1 MSQIARQL
9 QAFGFVEL
17 FNQLGWD
24 GLSVGIEK
32 EVSGYVYTLKPIAQ
46 KRGIQILHC
55 LPGSDGIIPPYAI
68 RQKIERKVTEDAR
81 EHLIIFTDAAQTRQI
96 WQWVSRAPG
105 RPTQYR
111 EVKWQ
116 AGQATELLE
125 QKLKTISFSL
135 GEEVSLN
142 VFGVAERL
150 RGGFDRDNVTK
161 KFYKVFQ
168 AQRDAFQKFIE
179 GIPSDDHQRWYT
191 AVVIDR
197 LMFLWF
203 LQEKFFL
210 DGNKR
215 YLRDRLDEHLNLARH
230 SGAGRNPAKTNTPR
244 SGQASDVAP
253 LSREVINQL
262 DSGLRRNDEIVAD
275 GLSELKA
282 ADKISFYKAFL
293 NPLFFRG
300 FAEERTEANRA
311 AIEREFGKVPYLNG
325 GLFAEHELERQYGEA
340 IDIPDTA
347 FSSLFAF
354 FDEWDWHLDERPLAS
369 GKEINPDVLGYIFE
383 KFVNQKQM
391 GAYYTKEDITEYIAK
406 NTIIPCL
413 FEKVRA
419 DNKAAFDAHAWP
431 LLQEDPRRYIY
442 PAMLHGLAPSPLAG
456 EGWGEGL
463 YPPEIAAGLDTQ
475 APNLLERRKPWNKTA
490 APSHGLPTEIWR
502 ETIAR
507 HNRTREILA
516 KLQAGEINSVADL
529 ITYNL
534 NIRQFAQDVIERCT
548 DPALLRAFWVA
559 LAGRLPRKSNE
570 KFRHGMSVLDP
581 TCGSGAF
588 LFAALQILKPLY
600 QACLTAMSG
609 ALLDAVLPHPQP
621 LSHRE
626 RAGGEGAHGR
636 EGALADI
643 EDIVERF
650 HAAAVDRERD
660 YAITKHIIVHNLYGV
675 DIETQATEIA
685 KLRLFLKLV
694 ALLEPGDD
702 IEPLPD
708 IDFNIRAGNTL
719 VGYASADETERA
731 VKGATQ
737 GNLFSDAW
745 EDIRIRLTAVEQ
757 AYNNFQIQQVQRG
770 GHVTAED
777 KQALGDELHELEEML
792 NYHLCREYG
801 KDPNKARQYDDW
813 KASHK
818 PFHWYVDFYP
828 IMAAGGFDVV
838 IGNPPYV
845 VFPGKDVPY
854 SCLPN
859 QYDCEATKNLYALVA
874 ERSKRLIR
882 SEAPVGLIVQLTS
895 MSSERMTAMQTL
907 MAKDAQAFIL
917 PFPRR
922 PASVFEG
929 VEMPTAIWISLP
941 HKNSSFVSSSVRRFY
956 TEERST
962 ALEVIKFC
970 SHADRRFGFRVAK
983 VDSDIAENL
992 LSRLE
997 GANVVASLV
1006 SKNPKGRVYY
1016 QEACRYW
1023 AKASAFS
1030 PRFIRNG
1037 EAVEQ
1042 PHGRIIGLENAQA
1055 TGFVNCLLNSSLF
1068 YWYYSALADCEHI
1081 NDSLIQTFPLPPQWT
1096 DTDWSAISS
1105 IIDKTLS
1112 LSAKPK
1118 TIRTKQ
1124 GHLIEYDEI
1133 DGKSAHE
1140 QVNLADQSLSKL
1152 FGLSDEQL
1160 DYIINYDIKYR
1171 MGLNGQEDDA
1181 DD

>member
-1 MSQIARQL
+1 MSQIAQQL
-9 QAFGFVEL
+9 QAFKFVDL

-24 GLSVGIEK
+24 RFSVGIEK
-32 EVSGYVYTLKPIAQ
+32 EVGGQVFKLQPVAQ

-55 LPGSDGIIPPYAI
+55 LPDSEGAIPPYAI
-68 RQKIERKVTEDAR
+68 RQKIERKVTADAR

-96 WQWVSRAPG
+96 WQWVSRATG

-116 AGQATELLE
+116 AGQPTELLE
-125 QKLKTISFSL
+125 QKLKAISFDL
-135 GEEVSLN
+135 DEEERLT

-168 AQRDAFQKFIE
+168 AQRDAFQKFID

-191 AVVIDR
+191 AVIIDR

-215 YLRDRLDEHLNLARH
+215 YLRNRLEAHLA
-230 SGAGRNPAKTNTPR
+230 A
-244 SGQASDVAP
+244 AP
-253 LSREVINQL
+253 
-262 DSGLRRNDEIVAD
+262 GT
-275 GLSELKA
+275 
-282 ADKISFYKAFL
+282 SFYKRFL

-300 FAEERTEANRA
+300 FAEERTDANRT

-325 GLFAEHELERQYGEA
+325 GLFAEHELEREYGAA

-406 NTIIPCL
+406 NTIPPCL

-442 PAMLHGLAPSPLAG
+442 PAMLHGLPPVDISDNLGSLPFKGRAGVGMGLDAHDNPIPHPTSPLKG
-456 EGWGEGL
+456 EEYENL

-475 APNLLERRKPWNKTA
+475 APDLLERRKPWNKTA

-534 NIRQFAQDVIERCT
+534 DIRQFAQDVIERCT

-570 KFRHGMSVLDP
+570 KYRHGMSVLDP

-609 ALLDAVLPHPQP
+609 ALLDAQLIPSPARGRGRSVA
-621 LSHRE
+621 E
-626 RAGGEGAHGR
+626 GEGA
-636 EGALADI
+636 LNDI
-643 EDIVERF
+643 EEIVERF
-650 HAAAVDRERD
+650 QAAAVDRVRD

-694 ALLEPGDD
+694 ALLEPGDN

-777 KQALGDELHELEEML
+777 KQALGDQLHELEETL

-801 KDPNKARQYDDW
+801 KDPTKAKQYDAW

-845 VFPGKDVPY
+845 ETSDVSGYQPKNLQLWSTGNLFAVCIERFSQLLTPSGLFSVIVPISAVSTPRMTPLLQLCNKRFNNFWASSYAVRPGKLFVGVDMNLSILTGGGQGSSMKQSRFTTAYTRWSSEQRDVLFQTLGY
-854 SCLPN
+854 YRQANLACKVGDAILQSVLTMAAGRSGLAEVTIRSGLSCNETLFVHSGGRYFRKCSTTQFSNEYKPLSLPAEWRYGVAAALSSTTFYLIWLALSDCYHVTKRDVDSLVVSTDMVGDRTLN
-859 QYDCEATKNLYALVA
+859 QLGETLLEDMFRNAVKRIRRRKDGTTQEEMNFRVG
-874 ERSKRLIR
+874 RSKELIDQVD
-882 SEAPVGLIVQLTS
+882 AVL
-895 MSSERMTAMQTL
+895 
-907 MAKDAQAFIL
+907 AK
-917 PFPRR
+917 
-922 PASVFEG
+922 
-929 VEMPTAIWISLP
+929 
-941 HKNSSFVSSSVRRFY
+941 HY
-956 TEERST
+956 
-962 ALEVIKFC
+962 
-970 SHADRRFGFRVAK
+970 GF
-983 VDSDIAENL
+983 
-992 LSRLE
+992 
-997 GANVVASLV
+997 
-1006 SKNPKGRVYY
+1006 
-1016 QEACRYW
+1016 
-1023 AKASAFS
+1023 
-1030 PRFIRNG
+1030 
-1037 EAVEQ
+1037 
-1042 PHGRIIGLENAQA
+1042 
-1055 TGFVNCLLNSSLF
+1055 T
-1068 YWYYSALADCEHI
+1068 
-1081 NDSLIQTFPLPPQWT
+1081 
-1096 DTDWSAISS
+1096 
-1105 IIDKTLS
+1105 
-1112 LSAKPK
+1112 
-1118 TIRTKQ
+1118 
-1124 GHLIEYDEI
+1124 
-1133 DGKSAHE
+1133 
-1140 QVNLADQSLSKL
+1140 
-1152 FGLSDEQL
+1152 DEQL

>member
-1 MSQIARQL
+1 M
-9 QAFGFVEL
+9 
-17 FNQLGWD
+17 
-24 GLSVGIEK
+24 
-32 EVSGYVYTLKPIAQ
+32 
-46 KRGIQILHC
+46 
-55 LPGSDGIIPPYAI
+55 
-68 RQKIERKVTEDAR
+68 
-81 EHLIIFTDAAQTRQI
+81 
-96 WQWVSRAPG
+96 
-105 RPTQYR
+105 
-111 EVKWQ
+111 
-116 AGQATELLE
+116 
-125 QKLKTISFSL
+125 
-135 GEEVSLN
+135 
-142 VFGVAERL
+142 
-150 RGGFDRDNVTK
+150 
-161 KFYKVFQ
+161 
-168 AQRDAFQKFIE
+168 
-179 GIPSDDHQRWYT
+179 
-191 AVVIDR
+191 
-197 LMFLWF
+197 
-203 LQEKFFL
+203 
-210 DGNKR
+210 
-215 YLRDRLDEHLNLARH
+215 
-230 SGAGRNPAKTNTPR
+230 
-244 SGQASDVAP
+244 
-253 LSREVINQL
+253 
-262 DSGLRRNDEIVAD
+262 
-275 GLSELKA
+275 
-282 ADKISFYKAFL
+282 
-293 NPLFFRG
+293 
-300 FAEERTEANRA
+300 
-311 AIEREFGKVPYLNG
+311 PYLNG
-325 GLFAEHELERQYGEA
+325 GLFAEHELEREYGAA

-406 NTIIPCL
+406 NTIVPCL

-442 PAMLHGLAPSPLAG
+442 PAMLHGLPPSPASG
-456 EGWGEGL
+456 EGDSVGRAMPDNQKIRRVEPALHSSSLSHRGRAGVGEDVDL

-507 HNRTREILA
+507 HNRTREIIA

-548 DPALLRAFWVA
+548 DPALLRAFWVV

-570 KFRHGMSVLDP
+570 KYRHGMSVLDP

-609 ALLDAVLPHPQP
+609 ALLDAHLLPSPAPHPTP
-621 LSHRE
+621 SPKGRGSLNG
-626 RAGGEGAHGR
+626 AGG

-643 EDIVERF
+643 EEIVERF
-650 HAAAVDRERD
+650 HAAAVDRVRD

-801 KDPNKARQYDDW
+801 KDPTKAKQYGDW

-845 VFPGKDVPY
+845 EYAKIRSLYQPIQVTCLDVGNLWAFVVERSIKLLNDKARVGLVIPQSISSTYRSESIQNFSLASLDVYLSYYSRRPGKLFDGVDQCICIFMGNKVHGSGNHWHSTGYQRWLTEARAHVFEQIEY
-854 SCLPN
+854 STL
-859 QYDCEATKNLYALVA
+859 DA
-874 ERSKRLIR
+874 EKWHQRYRLFPKLGTELERDILEKLN
-882 SEAPVGLIVQLTS
+882 SFPK
-895 MSSERMTAMQTL
+895 MSSVMNE
-907 MAKDAQAFIL
+907 DGQAFYVHRISRYFIKATNFV
-917 PFPRR
+917 PFFRSDR
-922 PASVFEG
+922 DGEKRSDDFKLYH
-929 VEMPTAIWISLP
+929 AIG
-941 HKNSSFVSSSVRRFY
+941 
-956 TEERST
+956 
-962 ALEVIKFC
+962 
-970 SHADRRFGFRVAK
+970 DR
-983 VDSDIAENL
+983 E
-992 LSRLE
+992 
-997 GANVVASLV
+997 
-1006 SKNPKGRVYY
+1006 
-1016 QEACRYW
+1016 
-1023 AKASAFS
+1023 SAF
-1030 PRFIRNG
+1030 
-1037 EAVEQ
+1037 
-1042 PHGRIIGLENAQA
+1042 A
-1055 TGFVNCLLNSSLF
+1055 TLALNSSLF
-1068 YWYYSALADCEHI
+1068 YWFWRVLFDGYHCGKDNISDFA
-1081 NDSLIQTFPLPPQWT
+1081 
-1096 DTDWSAISS
+1096 AISGNSS
-1105 IIDKTLS
+1105 IETT
-1112 LSAKPK
+1112 SAKLLLSELMDSYRDNSSRK
-1118 TIRTKQ
+1118 STFYK
-1124 GHLIEYDEI
+1124 GSGNVEYDEFKI
-1133 DGKSAHE
+1133 GKSKE
-1140 QVNLADQSLSKL
+1140 ILDKIDQCLLKSIN
-1152 FGLSDEQL
+1152 FSDEQL

>member
-1 MSQIARQL
+1 MSQIAQQL
-9 QAFGFVEL
+9 QSFQFVEL

-24 GLSVGIEK
+24 ALRIGLEK
-32 EVSGYVYTLKPIAQ
+32 EVGSEIYTLQPVAQ
-46 KRGIQILHC
+46 KRGIQTLHC
-55 LPGSDGIIPPYAI
+55 LPGSDGAMPPYGI
-68 RQKIERKVTEDAR
+68 RQKIERKVTADAR
-81 EHLIIFTDAAQTRQI
+81 EHLIIFTDAAQTQQI
-96 WQWVSRAPG
+96 WQWVSRAAG

-116 AGQATELLE
+116 SGQSTELLE
-125 QKLKTISFSL
+125 QKLKAITFDL
-135 GEEVSLN
+135 NEEGNLT
-142 VFGVAERL
+142 VFGVTERL
-150 RGGFDRDNVTK
+150 RVGFDRDTVTK
-161 KFYKVFQ
+161 KFYK
-168 AQRDAFQKFIE
+168 AFQNQRNAFQQFIE

-191 AVVIDR
+191 AVVVDR
-197 LMFLWF
+197 LTFLWF

-210 DGNKR
+210 HGDKR
-215 YLRDRLDEHLNLARH
+215 YLRNRLEAHL
-230 SGAGRNPAKTNTPR
+230 
-244 SGQASDVAP
+244 
-253 LSREVINQL
+253 
-262 DSGLRRNDEIVAD
+262 
-275 GLSELKA
+275 A
-282 ADKISFYKAFL
+282 AHPGVSFYKSFL
-293 NPLFFRG
+293 SPLFFRG
-300 FAEERTEANRA
+300 FAEERTETNRT

-325 GLFAEHELERQYGEA
+325 GLFAEHELEREYGEA

-406 NTIIPCL
+406 NTIIPSL

-419 DNKAAFDAHAWP
+419 DHAAAFDAHAWP
-431 LLQEDPRRYIY
+431 LLQEDPRRYLY
-442 PAMLHGLAPSPLAG
+442 PAMLHGLPPSPLAG
-456 EGWGEGL
+456 KGWGEGL
-463 YPPEIAAGLDTQ
+463 YPPEIENGLDAQ

-516 KLQAGEINSVADL
+516 KLQAGEITSVADL

-548 DPALLRAFWVA
+548 DPALLRAFWVV
-559 LAGRLPRKSNE
+559 LAGRLPRKSHE

-609 ALLDAVLPHPQP
+609 V
-621 LSHRE
+621 
-626 RAGGEGAHGR
+626 
-636 EGALADI
+636 LADEAIAGRTLGEKWQDI
-643 EDIVERF
+643 EEIVERF
-650 HAAAVDRERD
+650 HAAAVDRVRD

-719 VGYASADETERA
+719 VGYASEKETEQA
-731 VKGATQ
+731 VTQ
-737 GNLFSDAW
+737 GKFDFDDTWGKIKTKLV
-745 EDIRIRLTAVEQ
+745 AVEQ
-757 AYNNFQIQQVQRG
+757 AYNNFQIQQVLRG

-777 KQALGDELHELEEML
+777 KRDLGDQLRELEETL

-801 KDPNKARQYDDW
+801 KDASSGKQYAAW

-845 VFPGKDVPY
+845 VFPSKDVPY
-854 SCLPN
+854 GCLPN
-859 QYDCEATKNLYALVA
+859 QYACETTKNLYALVA
-874 ERSKRLIR
+874 ERSKCLIGND
-882 SEAPVGLIVQLTS
+882 APVGLIVQLTS
-895 MSSERMTAMQTL
+895 MSSERMSAMQAL
-907 MAKDAQAFIL
+907 MAKDAKVFIL

-929 VEMPTAIWISLP
+929 VEMPTAILISLP
-941 HKNSSFVSSSVRRFY
+941 HKKPSFVSSSVRRFY
-956 TEERST
+956 TEERGT
-962 ALEVIKFC
+962 ALEVMKFC
-970 SHADRRFGFRVAK
+970 SHVDRRFGFRVAK
-983 VDSDIAENL
+983 VDSDIAASL

-997 GANVVASLV
+997 GANVIASLV

-1023 AKASAFS
+1023 AKASSFS

-1037 EAVEQ
+1037 EAVDQ
-1042 PHGRIIGLENAQA
+1042 PHGRILGLENEQA
-1055 TGFVNCLLNSSLF
+1055 TGFVNCLINSSLF
-1068 YWYYSALADCEHI
+1068 YWYYSTLADCEHI
-1081 NDSLIQTFPLPPQWT
+1081 NDSLIQTFPLPPQWI
-1096 DTDWSAISS
+1096 DTDWNKISAVIDSILSS
-1105 IIDKTLS
+1105 
-1112 LSAKPK
+1112 SAKPK

-1133 DGKSAHE
+1133 NGKSAHE
-1140 QVNLADQSLSKL
+1140 QVNLADRALSKL
-1152 FGLSDEQL
+1152 FNLSDEQL

-1171 MGLNGQEDDA
+1171 MGLNGTENDA

>member
-1 MSQIARQL
+1 MSKIAQQL
-9 QAFGFVEL
+9 QSFQFVEL

-24 GLSVGIEK
+24 ALRVGLEK
-32 EVSGYVYTLKPIAQ
+32 EVGSEIYSLRPIAQ
-46 KRGIQILHC
+46 KRGIQILQC
-55 LPGSDGIIPPYAI
+55 LPGGDGAIPPYAI
-68 RQKIERKVTEDAR
+68 RQKIERKVTADAR
-81 EHLIIFTDAAQTRQI
+81 EHLIIFTDAEQTRQI
-96 WQWVSRAPG
+96 WQWVSRATG

-116 AGQATELLE
+116 AGQSTELLE
-125 QKLKTISFSL
+125 QKLKAITFDL
-135 GEEVSLN
+135 DEEEGLT

-168 AQRDAFQKFIE
+168 TQRDAFQKFIE

-191 AVVIDR
+191 TVVVDR

-210 DGNKR
+210 NGDKR
-215 YLRDRLDEHLNLARH
+215 YLRNRLDTHLA
-230 SGAGRNPAKTNTPR
+230 ANP
-244 SGQASDVAP
+244 GV
-253 LSREVINQL
+253 
-262 DSGLRRNDEIVAD
+262 
-275 GLSELKA
+275 
-282 ADKISFYKAFL
+282 SFYKSFL
-293 NPLFFRG
+293 SPLFFRG

-311 AIEREFGKVPYLNG
+311 AIEAEFGKVPYLNG
-325 GLFAEHELERQYGEA
+325 GLFAEHELEREYGEA

-391 GAYYTKEDITEYIAK
+391 GAYYTKEDITEYIGK
-406 NTIIPCL
+406 NTIIPSL

-419 DNKAAFDAHAWP
+419 EHTAAFDAHAWP
-431 LLQEDPRRYIY
+431 LLQEDPRRYVY
-442 PAMLHGLAPSPLAG
+442 PAMLHGLPPSPLAG
-456 EGWGEGL
+456 EGRGEGL
-463 YPPEIAAGLDTQ
+463 YPAEIANGLDTQ
-475 APNLLERRKPWNKTA
+475 APDLLERRKPWNKTA

-548 DPALLRAFWVA
+548 DPALLRAFWVV
-559 LAGRLPRKSNE
+559 LAGRLPRKSHE

-609 ALLDAVLPHPQP
+609 TLLDADISPSPA
-621 LSHRE
+621 SGRG
-626 RAGGEGAHGR
+626 AGGEGA
-636 EGALADI
+636 LANI
-643 EDIVERF
+643 EEIVERF
-650 HAAAVDRERD
+650 HAAAVDRVRD

-694 ALLEPGDD
+694 ALLEPGDA

-719 VGYASADETERA
+719 VGYASEKETEQA
-731 VKGATQ
+731 VTQ
-737 GNLFSDAW
+737 GKFDFDDTWGKIKTKLV
-745 EDIRIRLTAVEQ
+745 AVEQ

-770 GHVTAED
+770 GHVTVED
-777 KQALGDELHELEEML
+777 KRDLGDQLHELEETL
-792 NYHLCREYG
+792 NTHLCREYG
-801 KDPNKARQYDDW
+801 KDPNNGKQFAAW
-813 KASHK
+813 KTSHK

-845 VFPGKDVPY
+845 VFPSKDVPY

-859 QYDCEATKNLYALVA
+859 QYACEATKNLYALVA
-874 ERSKRLIR
+874 ERSKRLIG
-882 SEAPVGLIVQLTS
+882 SDAPVGLIVQLTS
-895 MSSERMTAMQTL
+895 MSSERMTAMQNL
-907 MAKDAQAFIL
+907 MAKDAHAFIL

-941 HKNSSFVSSSVRRFY
+941 NKKSSFVSSSVRRFY

-962 ALEVIKFC
+962 ALEVIKLY

-983 VDSDIAENL
+983 VDSDIAANL

-997 GANVVASLV
+997 GANVIASLV
-1006 SKNPKGRVYY
+1006 SKDPKGRVYY

-1037 EAVEQ
+1037 ETVEQ
-1042 PHGRIIGLENAQA
+1042 PHGRILSLANEQA

-1068 YWYYSALADCEHI
+1068 YWYYSTLADCEHI
-1081 NDSLIQTFPLPPQWT
+1081 NDSLIQTFPLPLQWAN
-1096 DTDWSAISS
+1096 TDWNAISTV
-1105 IIDKTLS
+1105 IDKTLS
-1112 LSAKPK
+1112 SSAKPR

-1133 DGKSAHE
+1133 NGKSAHD
-1140 QVNLADQSLSKL
+1140 QVNTADQALSKL
-1152 FGLSDEQL
+1152 FGLSNEQL

-1171 MGLNGQEDDA
+1171 MGLNGAEDDA

>member
-1 MSQIARQL
+1 LENKTMSQIPQQL
-9 QAFGFVEL
+9 QAFKFIEL

-24 GLSVGIEK
+24 RLTVGLEK
-32 EVSGYVYTLKPIAQ
+32 EASGHFYSLQPIAQ
-46 KRGIQILHC
+46 KRGIQILRC
-55 LPGSDGIIPPYAI
+55 LPDSDGAIPPYAI
-68 RQKIERKVTEDAR
+68 RQKIERKVTADAR
-81 EHLIIFTDAAQTRQI
+81 EHLIIFTDAAQTGQV

-105 RPTQYR
+105 RPAQYR

-116 AGQATELLE
+116 QGQPTELLE
-125 QKLKTISFSL
+125 QKLKAIAFAL
-135 GEEVSLN
+135 GEEESLT

-150 RGGFDRDNVTK
+150 RGGFDRDVVTK

-168 AQRDAFQKFIE
+168 AQRDAFQKFID

-191 AVVIDR
+191 AVVVDR

-210 DGNKR
+210 NGDKR
-215 YLRDRLDEHLNLARH
+215 YLRNRLDAH
-230 SGAGRNPAKTNTPR
+230 
-244 SGQASDVAP
+244 
-253 LSREVINQL
+253 
-262 DSGLRRNDEIVAD
+262 
-275 GLSELKA
+275 LKA
-282 ADKISFYKAFL
+282 NTGTSFYKCFL
-293 NPLFFRG
+293 SPLFFRG

-325 GLFAEHELERQYGEA
+325 GLFAEHELEREYGDA

-406 NTIIPCL
+406 NTVIPCL
-413 FEKVRA
+413 FEKVRT
-419 DNKAAFDAHAWP
+419 DHAASFDAHAWP
-431 LLQEDPRRYIY
+431 LLQEDPRRYLY
-442 PAMLHGLAPSPLAG
+442 PAMLYGVEQA
-456 EGWGEGL
+456 
-463 YPPEIAAGLDTQ
+463 YPPEIAVGLDTQ

-507 HNRTREILA
+507 HNRTREILG
-516 KLQAGEINSVADL
+516 KLEAGEVRSVADL

-559 LAGRLPRKSNE
+559 LAGRMPRKSNE

-609 ALLDAVLPHPQP
+609 L
-621 LSHRE
+621 
-626 RAGGEGAHGR
+626 
-636 EGALADI
+636 LADEAIAGRALGEKWKDI
-643 EDIVERF
+643 EEIVERF
-650 HAAAVDRERD
+650 NAAALDRQRD

-731 VKGATQ
+731 VKGVVKGKDGAKVVIQ
-737 GNLFSDAW
+737 DNLFFDAW

-770 GHVTAED
+770 GHVSAED
-777 KQALGDELHELEEML
+777 KRHLGDQLHDLEETL

-801 KDPNKARQYDDW
+801 KDPTKGKQYEAW

-845 VFPGKDVPY
+845 EISPRKVNYTITQVSLTECG
-854 SCLPN
+854 
-859 QYDCEATKNLYALVA
+859 NLYAPITSRSLNLLGCKGAFSFIVPGA
-874 ERSKRLIR
+874 SVNTPRMSQLLDLLQSQLSYLQLTQYDERPSKLFDGVDQQLCIQ
-882 SEAPVGLIVQLTS
+882 VGL
-895 MSSERMTAMQTL
+895 
-907 MAKDAQAFIL
+907 
-917 PFPRR
+917 
-922 PASVFEG
+922 
-929 VEMPTAIWISLP
+929 
-941 HKNSSFVSSSVRRFY
+941 
-956 TEERST
+956 
-962 ALEVIKFC
+962 
-970 SHADRRFGFRVAK
+970 
-983 VDSDIAENL
+983 
-992 LSRLE
+992 
-997 GANVVASLV
+997 
-1006 SKNPKGRVYY
+1006 
-1016 QEACRYW
+1016 
-1023 AKASAFS
+1023 
-1030 PRFIRNG
+1030 RNG
-1037 EAVEQ
+1037 EDALVVS
-1042 PHGRIIGLENAQA
+1042 PMRHWYTPNGLGEER
-1055 TGFVNCLLNSSLF
+1055 GS
-1068 YWYYSALADCEHI
+1068 Y
-1081 NDSLIQTFPLPPQWT
+1081 
-1096 DTDWSAISS
+1096 
-1105 IIDKTLS
+1105 
-1112 LSAKPK
+1112 
-1118 TIRTKQ
+1118 
-1124 GHLIEYDEI
+1124 
-1133 DGKSAHE
+1133 
-1140 QVNLADQSLSKL
+1140 L
-1152 FGLSDEQL
+1152 FGTNESIKVSSKTRVASVIPKIGRC
-1160 DYIINYDIKYR
+1160 YICR
-1171 MGLNGQEDDA
+1171 TQNGTGGVR
-1181 DD
+1181 

>member
-1 MSQIARQL
+1 MSQISQQL
-9 QAFGFVEL
+9 QAFKFAEL

-24 GLSVGIEK
+24 RLSVGIEK
-32 EVSGYVYTLKPIAQ
+32 ELSGFVYNLQPIAQ

-55 LPGSDGIIPPYAI
+55 SPDSEGAIPPYAI
-68 RQKIERKVTEDAR
+68 RQKIERKVTADAR
-81 EHLIIFTDAAQTRQI
+81 EHLIIFTDAAQTGQI
-96 WQWVSRAPG
+96 WQWVARATG

-116 AGQATELLE
+116 TGQSTELLE
-125 QKLKTISFSL
+125 QKLKAISFSL
-135 GEEVSLN
+135 DEEESLN

-168 AQRDAFQKFIE
+168 AQRDAFQKFID

-191 AVVIDR
+191 AVVVDR

-203 LQEKFFL
+203 LQEKSFL
-210 DGNKR
+210 NGEKR
-215 YLRDRLDEHLNLARH
+215 YLRNRLESH
-230 SGAGRNPAKTNTPR
+230 
-244 SGQASDVAP
+244 
-253 LSREVINQL
+253 I
-262 DSGLRRNDEIVAD
+262 
-275 GLSELKA
+275 KA
-282 ADKISFYKAFL
+282 AGKISFYKAFL
-293 NPLFFRG
+293 SPLFFRG
-300 FAEERTEANRA
+300 FAEDRTEANRA

-354 FDEWDWHLDERPLAS
+354 FDEWDWHLDDRPRSEAEAKLR
-369 GKEINPDVLGYIFE
+369 GKTGEINPDVLGYIFE

-391 GAYYTKEDITEYIAK
+391 GAYYTKEDITEYISK
-406 NTIIPCL
+406 NTIIPAL

-419 DNKAAFDAHAWP
+419 DHAAAFDAHAWQ
-431 LLQEDPRRYIY
+431 LLQEDPRRYVY
-442 PAMLHGLAPSPLAG
+442 PAMLHGVDDS
-456 EGWGEGL
+456 
-463 YPPEIAAGLDTQ
+463 YPAEITNGLDTQ
-475 APNLLERRKPWNKTA
+475 APNLLERRKFWNKTA
-490 APSHGLPTEIWR
+490 APNHGLPTEIWR

-516 KLQAGEINSVADL
+516 KLQAGEIKCVADL

-548 DPALLRAFWVA
+548 VPALLRAFWVV

-570 KFRHGMSVLDP
+570 KFRHGMSILDP

-609 ALLDAVLPHPQP
+609 ALADAYISPSP
-621 LSHRE
+621 SGRG
-626 RAGGEGAHGR
+626 AGGD
-636 EGALADI
+636 GALADI
-643 EDIVERF
+643 DEIVKRF
-650 HAAAVDRERD
+650 QAADVDRVRD

-694 ALLEPGDD
+694 ALLEPGDN

-801 KDPNKARQYDDW
+801 KDPSKTKQFEEW

-845 VFPGKDVPY
+845 EYAKIRSLYQPIQVTCLDAGNLWAFVIERSIKLLNDKARFGLVIPQSISSTYRSESIQNLSLASLDAYLSYYSRRPGKLFDGVDQCICIFMGSKVHGNKNHWHSTGYQRWLTEARAHLFEQIEY
-854 SCLPN
+854 STIN
-859 QYDCEATKNLYALVA
+859 A
-874 ERSKRLIR
+874 ERWHERYRLFPKLGTELER
-882 SEAPVGLIVQLTS
+882 EVLERLYSFPK
-895 MSSERMTAMQTL
+895 MSSVMNEDGQPFYVHRISRYFIKATNFVPFFRSDRDGEKRSDDFKLYRAIGDRESTL
-907 MAKDAQAFIL
+907 
-917 PFPRR
+917 
-922 PASVFEG
+922 
-929 VEMPTAIWISLP
+929 
-941 HKNSSFVSSSVRRFY
+941 
-956 TEERST
+956 
-962 ALEVIKFC
+962 
-970 SHADRRFGFRVAK
+970 
-983 VDSDIAENL
+983 
-992 LSRLE
+992 
-997 GANVVASLV
+997 
-1006 SKNPKGRVYY
+1006 
-1016 QEACRYW
+1016 
-1023 AKASAFS
+1023 
-1030 PRFIRNG
+1030 
-1037 EAVEQ
+1037 AV
-1042 PHGRIIGLENAQA
+1042 LA
-1055 TGFVNCLLNSSLF
+1055 LNSSLF
-1068 YWYYSALADCEHI
+1068 YWFWRVLFDGYHCGKDNISDFAE
-1081 NDSLIQTFPLPPQWT
+1081 
-1096 DTDWSAISS
+1096 ISS
-1105 IIDKTLS
+1105 ISGIETT
-1112 LSAKPK
+1112 SAKLLLSELMDSYRDNSSRK
-1118 TIRTKQ
+1118 STFYK
-1124 GHLIEYDEI
+1124 GSGNVEYDEFKI
-1133 DGKSAHE
+1133 GKSKE
-1140 QVNLADQSLSKL
+1140 ILDRIDQCLLKSIS
-1152 FGLSDEQL
+1152 FTDEQL

>member
-1 MSQIARQL
+1 MLKIPQQL
-9 QAFGFVEL
+9 QAFKFIEL

-24 GLSVGIEK
+24 RLTIGLEK
-32 EVSGYVYTLKPIAQ
+32 EVGSTVYSLQPIAQ
-46 KRGIQILHC
+46 KRGIQILLC
-55 LPGSDGIIPPYAI
+55 LPDSDGAIPPYAI
-68 RQKIERKVTEDAR
+68 RQKIERKVTADAR
-81 EHLIIFTDAAQTRQI
+81 EHLIIFADAAQTGQV

-105 RPTQYR
+105 RPAQYR

-116 AGQATELLE
+116 QGQPTELLE
-125 QKLKTISFSL
+125 QKLKAISFAL
-135 GEEVSLN
+135 GEEESLT

-150 RGGFDRDNVTK
+150 RGGFDRDVVTK

-168 AQRDAFQKFIE
+168 AQRDAFQKFID
-179 GIPSDDHQRWYT
+179 GIPSDEHQRWYT
-191 AVVIDR
+191 AVVVDR

-210 DGNKR
+210 NGDKR
-215 YLRDRLDEHLNLARH
+215 YLRNRLDAH
-230 SGAGRNPAKTNTPR
+230 
-244 SGQASDVAP
+244 
-253 LSREVINQL
+253 
-262 DSGLRRNDEIVAD
+262 
-275 GLSELKA
+275 LKA
-282 ADKISFYKAFL
+282 NTSTSPGLQHTGASFYKGFL
-293 NPLFFRG
+293 SPLFFRG

-311 AIEREFGKVPYLNG
+311 SIEREFGKVPYLNG
-325 GLFAEHELERQYGEA
+325 GLFAEHELEREYSDA

-406 NTIIPCL
+406 NTVIPCL

-419 DNKAAFDAHAWP
+419 DHAAAFDAHAWP

-442 PAMLHGLAPSPLAG
+442 PAMLHGLPQEVSSLSHRGRAG
-456 EGWGEGL
+456 VGEQADL
-463 YPPEIAAGLDTQ
+463 YPPEIAAGFDTL

-490 APSHGLPTEIWR
+490 APSRGLPTEIWR

-516 KLQAGEINSVADL
+516 KLEAGEVRSVADL

-559 LAGRLPRKSNE
+559 LAGRMPRKSNE

-609 ALLDAVLPHPQP
+609 L
-621 LSHRE
+621 
-626 RAGGEGAHGR
+626 
-636 EGALADI
+636 LADEAIAGRALGEKWKDI
-643 EDIVERF
+643 EEIVERF
-650 HAAAVDRERD
+650 NAAALDRQRD

-777 KQALGDELHELEEML
+777 KRYLGDQLHELEETL

-801 KDPNKARQYDDW
+801 KDPTKGKQYEAW

-845 VFPGKDVPY
+845 EVTEVQKDYRAIGNDLWATGNLFSACALRFSNLLGEYGSLSVIVPISAVATPRMDPLVSFCTDRFQGLWVSSYAVRPGKLFVGVDMNLSIITGHAARRGSDGAKYTTQYIRWNSEQRDFLFNTLRYTPCGLINRKVGDLVAATIISKVTGGDTIGQVALKAGMQSDGSVFVHSGGRYFRKCTLERLSNEYKPLHVPKQWQNNAGAVLSSSTFY
-854 SCLPN
+854 VLWLALSDCYHVTKRDIDCLSMSRAMLDSPILN
-859 QYDCEATKNLYALVA
+859 DLGNKLFSDLIRNSIRRTRQRKDGTTQEEVNFKVGLSKNL
-874 ERSKRLIR
+874 I
-882 SEAPVGLIVQLTS
+882 
-895 MSSERMTAMQTL
+895 
-907 MAKDAQAFIL
+907 D
-917 PFPRR
+917 
-922 PASVFEG
+922 
-929 VEMPTAIWISLP
+929 
-941 HKNSSFVSSSVRRFY
+941 
-956 TEERST
+956 
-962 ALEVIKFC
+962 
-970 SHADRRFGFRVAK
+970 K
-983 VDSDIAENL
+983 VD
-992 LSRLE
+992 
-997 GANVVASLV
+997 
-1006 SKNPKGRVYY
+1006 
-1016 QEACRYW
+1016 Q
-1023 AKASAFS
+1023 
-1030 PRFIRNG
+1030 
-1037 EAVEQ
+1037 
-1042 PHGRIIGLENAQA
+1042 
-1055 TGFVNCLLNSSLF
+1055 
-1068 YWYYSALADCEHI
+1068 ALA
-1081 NDSLIQTFPLPPQWT
+1081 QYYGFT
-1096 DTDWSAISS
+1096 
-1105 IIDKTLS
+1105 
-1112 LSAKPK
+1112 
-1118 TIRTKQ
+1118 
-1124 GHLIEYDEI
+1124 
-1133 DGKSAHE
+1133 
-1140 QVNLADQSLSKL
+1140 
-1152 FGLSDEQL
+1152 DEQL

-1171 MGLNGQEDDA
+1171 AGKEADSDD
-1181 DD
+1181 

>member
-1 MSQIARQL
+1 MSQIAPQL
-9 QAFGFVEL
+9 QAFKFAEL

-24 GLSVGIEK
+24 RLSIGIEK
-32 EVSGYVYTLKPIAQ
+32 EVSGVVYNLQPAAQ

-55 LPGSDGIIPPYAI
+55 SPGSDGAIPPYAI
-68 RQKIERKVTEDAR
+68 RQKIERKVTADAR
-81 EHLIIFTDAAQTRQI
+81 EHLIIFTDTAQTRQI
-96 WQWVSRAPG
+96 WQWVSRATG

-116 AGQATELLE
+116 AGQSTDLLE
-125 QKLKTISFSL
+125 QKLKAITFDLDEEESL
-135 GEEVSLN
+135 T

-168 AQRDAFQKFIE
+168 AQRDAFQEFID
-179 GIPSDDHQRWYT
+179 GISSDDHQRWYT
-191 AVVIDR
+191 AVVVDR

-210 DGNKR
+210 DGDKR
-215 YLRDRLDEHLNLARH
+215 YLRNRLEAHLA
-230 SGAGRNPAKTNTPR
+230 ANP
-244 SGQASDVAP
+244 GV
-253 LSREVINQL
+253 
-262 DSGLRRNDEIVAD
+262 
-275 GLSELKA
+275 
-282 ADKISFYKAFL
+282 SFYKSFL
-293 NPLFFRG
+293 SPLFFRG
-300 FAEERTEANRA
+300 FAEDRTAVNRA

-354 FDEWDWHLDERPLAS
+354 FDEWDWHLDERPLSS

-406 NTIIPCL
+406 NTIIPSL
-413 FEKVRA
+413 FDKVRA
-419 DNKAAFDAHAWP
+419 DHAAAFDAHAWP
-431 LLQEDPRRYIY
+431 LLQEDPRRYLY
-442 PAMLHGLAPSPLAG
+442 PAMLHGLPPSPASG
-456 EGWGEGL
+456 EGDSVGRAMPDNQKIRRVEPALQNARTEWDWSEGL
-463 YPPEIAAGLDTQ
+463 YPPEIANGLDTQ
-475 APNLLERRKPWNKTA
+475 SPNLLERRKPWNKTA

-534 NIRQFAQDVIERCT
+534 NIRQFAQDVIERCA
-548 DPALLRAFWVA
+548 DPALLRAFWVV

-609 ALLDAVLPHPQP
+609 ALLDAHILPSPA
-621 LSHRE
+621 RG
-626 RAGGEGAHGR
+626 RGAGGEGA
-636 EGALADI
+636 LTDI
-643 EDIVERF
+643 EEIVERF
-650 HAAAVDRERD
+650 RAAAVDRERD

-745 EDIRIRLTAVEQ
+745 EDIRIRLVKVEREFNTFQ
-757 AYNNFQIQQVQRG
+757 LTQVRYN

-801 KDPNKARQYDDW
+801 KDPNNGKQYDAW

-845 VFPGKDVPY
+845 ETSDVSGYQP
-854 SCLPN
+854 
-859 QYDCEATKNLYALVA
+859 KNLHLWATGNLFAVCI
-874 ERSKRLIR
+874 ERFSQLLT
-882 SEAPVGLIVQLTS
+882 PVGLFSVIVPISAVSTP
-895 MSSERMTAMQTL
+895 RMTPLLQLCNQRFNNFWASSYAVRPGKLFVGVDMNLSILTGGGQVSSMKQNRFTTAYIRWASEQRDVLFQTL
-907 MAKDAQAFIL
+907 GYYRQANLACKVGDADLQSIL
-917 PFPRR
+917 TRATGRSGLAEVTIRSGLPCNETLFVHSGGRYFRKCSTTQFSNEYKPL
-922 PASVFEG
+922 
-929 VEMPTAIWISLP
+929 SLP
-941 HKNSSFVSSSVRRFY
+941 AEWRYGVAAALSSTTFYLIWLALSDCYHVTKRDVDSLVVSTDMVGDHTLNQLGEALLEDMFRNAVKRIRRRKDG
-956 TEERST
+956 TTQEEMN
-962 ALEVIKFC
+962 
-970 SHADRRFGFRVAK
+970 FRVGRSK
-983 VDSDIAENL
+983 KLIDQVDA
-992 LSRLE
+992 
-997 GANVVASLV
+997 
-1006 SKNPKGRVYY
+1006 
-1016 QEACRYW
+1016 
-1023 AKASAFS
+1023 
-1030 PRFIRNG
+1030 
-1037 EAVEQ
+1037 
-1042 PHGRIIGLENAQA
+1042 
-1055 TGFVNCLLNSSLF
+1055 
-1068 YWYYSALADCEHI
+1068 ALARHYGF
-1081 NDSLIQTFPLPPQWT
+1081 T
-1096 DTDWSAISS
+1096 
-1105 IIDKTLS
+1105 
-1112 LSAKPK
+1112 
-1118 TIRTKQ
+1118 
-1124 GHLIEYDEI
+1124 
-1133 DGKSAHE
+1133 
-1140 QVNLADQSLSKL
+1140 
-1152 FGLSDEQL
+1152 DEQL